1 MGVVSKHSSDL
12 HMGRR
17 PELESDE
24 FFETTPISSRD
35 NLTFVFETAQ
45 TSGSVIGGATP
56 PCSETLSIARIP
68 HIRGPMAGPM
78 AC

>member
-45 TSGSVIGGATP
+45 TGGSVIGGATRKSP
-56 PCSETLSIARIP
+56 LTHTQKQKGLEASR
-68 HIRGPMAGPM
+68 
-78 AC
+78 

>member
-45 TSGSVIGGATP
+45 TSGSVIGGATLLWTR
-56 PCSETLSIARIP
+56 SD
-68 HIRGPMAGPM
+68 H
-78 AC
+78 